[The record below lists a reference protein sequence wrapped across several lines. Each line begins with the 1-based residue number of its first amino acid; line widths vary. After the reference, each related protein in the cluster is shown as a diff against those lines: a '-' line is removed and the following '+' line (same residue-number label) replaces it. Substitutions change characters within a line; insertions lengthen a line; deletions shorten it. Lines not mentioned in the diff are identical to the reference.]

1 MIIGHYPVP
10 GSTVL
15 ANAARSNE
23 FSNAPLDLRNLLAE
37 YHAVTQLAGDPE
49 LARGV
54 LSGLEAGQ
62 AVQALTVLGRA
73 WELGEEAGPVIEAA
87 LRADL
92 AGLAAAAAEV
102 AVQTQARVGVL
113 LAGALAS
120 APAAVHDLIRIKEAL
135 PYPSVVLTAA
145 DLAVTMRIRREL
157 PPGTSKQDAAR

>member
-92 AGLAAAAAEV
+92 AAAAAEV

-120 APAAVHDLIRIKEAL
+120 APAVVHDLIRIKEAL

>member
-54 LSGLEAGQ
+54 
-62 AVQALTVLGRA
+62 
-73 WELGEEAGPVIEAA
+73 IEAA
-87 LRADL
+87 LRAD
-92 AGLAAAAAEV
+92 LAAAAAEV

>member
-54 LSGLEAGQ
+54 
-62 AVQALTVLGRA
+62 
-73 WELGEEAGPVIEAA
+73 IEAA
-87 LRADL
+87 LRAD
-92 AGLAAAAAEV
+92 LAAAAAEV

-113 LAGALAS
+113 LAGALAG
-120 APAAVHDLIRIKEAL
+120 ALAAVHDLIRIKEAL